1 MKNKILIILALAFAW
16 SVPANAQQAASL
28 GQLLQMIEQGRAA
41 DSSEARE
48 RENRFKSAKAEQ
60 DRLLREARTARSN
73 AEARSG
79 TLETQFEDNELNAA
93 QLTDTLGKRLGS
105 LKELFGV
112 LQQVSS
118 DTSGLFTGSI
128 TSIEYPDRTK
138 FLDDLAAKMGTS
150 TQLASIAEI
159 ERLRFEIQREMTE
172 SGRVVRFNTP
182 VITADGEQVN
192 LDVVRVGSFNVVA
205 DGKFLQYS
213 AETGKV
219 SELQRQP
226 KTRYTD
232 SAANLIGATDGLT
245 TFALD
250 PTRGQILSL
259 EVQKANFRERIE
271 QGGWVGY
278 IILGLGAIG
287 LLIAL
292 LRFVSLF
299 TTGMKVNSQLKSNE
313 INTNNPLGRV
323 LSVASSNPNSDT
335 ETIELK
341 LGEAIMQETPGLSW
355 GLVFLKV
362 ISVVAPL
369 LGLLGTVTGM
379 INTFQAITLYGTGD
393 PKTMAGGI
401 SQALMTTV
409 MGLVVAIPM
418 VLLHTWLQGRS
429 KRIVHVLQE
438 QSAGIIAERAEQS
451 H

>member
-28 GQLLQMIEQGRAA
+28 SQLLKMIEQGRGV
-41 DSSEARE
+41 DSAEARE
-48 RENRFKSAKAEQ
+48 RENRFKAAAAEQ
-60 DRLLREARTARSN
+60 DRLLREARSARSN
-73 AEARSG
+73 AEARSS
-79 TLETQFEDNELNAA
+79 TLETQFEENELNAA
-93 QLTDTLGKRLGS
+93 QLTETLGKRLGS

-128 TSIEYPDRTK
+128 TSIQYPDRTK
-138 FLDDLAAKMGTS
+138 FLDDLAAKMGRS
-150 TQLASIAEI
+150 TQLASIEEI
-159 ERLRFEIQREMTE
+159 DRLSYEIQREMTE

-192 LDVVRVGSFNVVA
+192 MDVVRIGSFNIIA

-213 AETGKV
+213 ADTGKV

-226 KTRYTD
+226 KPRYTD
-232 SAANLIGATDGLT
+232 SAADLVNATDGLT

-418 VLLHTWLQGRS
+418 VLLHTWLSGRS